1 MNAEWTETR
10 ADMDEVADS
19 IVADCN
25 RAAQLLPTEY
35 SSNDFGRATKGAAL
49 AVKART
55 LLYKASPLFGT
66 SSTERWK
73 EASDAQMEVIE
84 LANQGIYSLPSVS
97 NYEEYAALFC
107 NAENPE
113 IIFEKLYDSS
123 ISSTAYSASYPM
135 SSPPGAYNGYNG
147 WGVWLPTYN
156 ITNVYQKADGTD
168 FSMSGLK
175 IIISRYR
182 A

>member
-113 IIFEKLYDSS
+113 IIFENYM
-123 ISSTAYSASYPM
+123 TQVSALQPI
-135 SSPPGAYNGYNG
+135 PLATPC
-147 WGVWLPTYN
+147 LHLREPTMDTMAGEYGFLL
-156 ITNVYQKADGTD
+156 IT
-168 FSMSGLK
+168 
-175 IIISRYR
+175 
-182 A
+182 